1 MVSANRNEYTVY
13 SVYIYTRAFVSK
25 ENGVEVMKAP
35 CQYCKIRHSNC
46 HSKCEKYIDF
56 TKELAVKR
64 EEQRKAINTFYE
76 FVGVRSNAIERKRGK

>member
-1 MVSANRNEYTVY
+1 MVSANRNEYTVS

-35 CQYCKIRHSNC
+35 CQYCQVRHMGC
-46 HSKCEKYIDF
+46 HGSCEKYIDF

-64 EEQRKAINTFYE
+64 EEQRKAINTLYE
-76 FVGVRSNAIERKRGK
+76 HVAVLSKHKRSR